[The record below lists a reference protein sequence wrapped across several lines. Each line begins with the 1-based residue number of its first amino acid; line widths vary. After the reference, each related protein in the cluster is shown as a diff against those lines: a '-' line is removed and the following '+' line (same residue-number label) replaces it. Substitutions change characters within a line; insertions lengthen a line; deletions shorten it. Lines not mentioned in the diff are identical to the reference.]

1 VRNYFL
7 LPENISLLVES
18 HAVSQ
23 KVMPLVPFDSVKA
36 ARDPL
41 VQKELLKMALADG
54 DLVALAHA
62 LAVIEK
68 AKITP
73 GV

>member
-1 VRNYFL
+1 MRTL
-7 LPENISLLVES
+7 DLSLNRRVAE
-18 HAVSQ
+18 AGSQ
-23 KVMPLVPFDSVKA
+23 NVMPLVSFDSVKA

-68 AKITP
+68 AKITY
-73 GV
+73 GI

>member
-1 VRNYFL
+1 MMHL
-7 LPENISLLVES
+7 I
-18 HAVSQ
+18 
-23 KVMPLVPFDSVKA
+23 PFDSVKA

-41 VQKELLKMALADG
+41 MQKELLKMAMADG

-73 GV
+73 AS

>member
-1 VRNYFL
+1 
-7 LPENISLLVES
+7 
-18 HAVSQ
+18 
-23 KVMPLVPFDSVKA
+23 MPLLPFDSVKA

-68 AKITP
+68 AKNSR
-73 GV
+73 GLV

>member
-1 VRNYFL
+1 MRQYTL
-7 LPENISLLVES
+7 I
-18 HAVSQ
+18 
-23 KVMPLVPFDSVKA
+23 PFDSVKA
-36 ARDPL
+36 AHDPL
-41 VQKELLKMALADG
+41 VQNELLKMALTDG

-73 GV
+73 GN

>member
-1 VRNYFL
+1 MKYYKA
-7 LPENISLLVES
+7 ENLKIG
-18 HAVSQ
+18 
-23 KVMPLVPFDSVKA
+23 MPLLPFDSVKA

-68 AKITP
+68 AKNSRSLA
-73 GV
+73 